1 MTMAATFSRQN
12 DASSCERTTY
22 YWQNLGKSRT
32 RSRPLLR
39 VENVSVECGGNF
51 RCWRKAETAR
61 KKAFRAG
68 HYKDLTEKRNG
79 ARKVSGTQDIYP
91 VDLTGK

>member
-1 MTMAATFSRQN
+1 MCRSSAAGIF
-12 DASSCERTTY
+12 
-22 YWQNLGKSRT
+22 GVGG
-32 RSRPLLR
+32 RPKPR
-39 VENVSVECGGNF
+39 E
-51 RCWRKAETAR
+51 

-68 HYKDLTEKRNG
+68 HYKDLTEKRNC